1 MPEFATD
8 PPIPYVSIGSQ
19 AVAVREA
26 LGLAPDTTG
35 NTNLNGIIA
44 ADPAASREALRVAAN
59 AGQIENFSGLI
70 AAFGEFMKLE
80 RSTRVAPL
88 HVGITGFGDS
98 MASGAYVNGILY
110 QQLAQTHGCGAWT
123 SSNLGGITNNGAT
136 WVFTGGASIPT
147 DFTFTPGANWLVMPS
162 GSTATTSIPSTT
174 VAGLRGSGANNAM
187 YLHPAFDHQ
196 PLPYGVRKV
205 SVYYVKQSGAGTI
218 QATIQQSQYTDQ
230 VSSVSADAADGMGK
244 LEFTPEDAYK
254 PITVALVAS
263 VAQVRVIGV
272 VFWGY
277 GGVVAWSSQ
286 SGGSTMTQQ
295 LASLSS
301 GAFKV
306 AYSEFFAEM
315 NTSLVLH
322 QQRAGGDAGWQANYP
337 TFFNAFSQLNGTR
350 VSQLVLGEPPLGT
363 EGSPTTDEF
372 NTFLKAE
379 SSARGLAYIDQKA
392 VLGSYSRLAELGFN
406 ITSLPSTVDATHLGG
421 LFYRFM
427 AGFILNQVNNFQS
440 ALHSGIVDGFAKRD
454 KTYSRFIAEPL
465 EETLKRRLRFQTGF
479 VPDGQLTSGTGYSV
493 TVGNEKGVILNSGT
507 VLGHAVCRVGV
518 LSSGSTSG
526 SRANLVAGTH
536 YSITGKGARN
546 LNLSAGLKA
555 WIVFGVFTTGFTSVA
570 AITERCYGL
579 EFAWGPDVGS
589 PDGATFEVVRLF
601 AHDGTSLVYSKWN
614 SLYSA
619 GGTRSSIGGLHFMLR
634 WDHELK
640 RLTLAA
646 YNGIDADITRALQP
660 TCGLNVPA
668 LTASTNGAWANMG
681 IRADD
686 GANIPAAVGEF
697 SLQELTCVGGQLGV
711 PLRSFTS

>member
-1 MPEFATD
+1 
-8 PPIPYVSIGSQ
+8 
-19 AVAVREA
+19 
-26 LGLAPDTTG
+26 
-35 NTNLNGIIA
+35 
-44 ADPAASREALRVAAN
+44 
-59 AGQIENFSGLI
+59 
-70 AAFGEFMKLE
+70 
-80 RSTRVAPL
+80 
-88 HVGITGFGDS
+88 
-98 MASGAYVNGILY
+98 
-110 QQLAQTHGCGAWT
+110 
-123 SSNLGGITNNGAT
+123 
-136 WVFTGGASIPT
+136 
-147 DFTFTPGANWLVMPS
+147 MPS

-174 VAGLRGSGANNAM
+174 IAGLRGSGPAAAM
-187 YLHPAFDHQ
+187 HLHPAFDHQ

-230 VSSVSADAADGMGK
+230 VLSVSADAADGMGK

-254 PITVALVAS
+254 PITIVLAAS

-295 LASLSS
+295 LAALSG
-301 GAFKV
+301 GAFKA

-315 NTSLVLH
+315 NTGLVLH
-322 QQRAGGDAGWQANYP
+322 QQRVPGDAGWQANYP
-337 TFFNAFSQLNGTR
+337 TFFNALSQLNGSR

-363 EGSPTTDEF
+363 EGSPTTDVI

-379 SSARGLAYIDQKA
+379 SAVRGLAYIDQKA
-392 VLGSYSRLAELGFN
+392 VLGSYSRLAALGFD
-406 ITSLPSTVDATHLGG
+406 ITALPSTVDSTHLGG

-440 ALHSGIVDGFAKRD
+440 ALHSGVVDGFAKRD

-493 TVGNEKGVILNSGT
+493 TVGNEKGVILSSGT

-536 YSITGKGARN
+536 YSITGKGTRN
-546 LNLSAGLKA
+546 LNLSTGLKA
-555 WIVFGVFTTGFTSVA
+555 WIVFGVFNTGFTSVG
-570 AITERCYGL
+570 AITEKCYGI
-579 EFAWGPDVGS
+579 EFAWGADVGS
-589 PDGATFEVVRLF
+589 PDGNTAEVARLF
-601 AHDGTSLVYSKWN
+601 AYDGTALVYSKWN
-614 SLYSA
+614 AFFSP
-619 GGTRSSIGGLHFMLR
+619 GGTDATIGGLHFMLR
-634 WDHELK
+634 WDPELK

-646 YNGIDADITRALQP
+646 SNGTDADLSPALRP
-660 TCGLNVPA
+660 ICGLNVPG
-668 LTASTNGAWANMG
+668 LTTSTNGAWANMG

-711 PLRSFTS
+711 PHRSFAS